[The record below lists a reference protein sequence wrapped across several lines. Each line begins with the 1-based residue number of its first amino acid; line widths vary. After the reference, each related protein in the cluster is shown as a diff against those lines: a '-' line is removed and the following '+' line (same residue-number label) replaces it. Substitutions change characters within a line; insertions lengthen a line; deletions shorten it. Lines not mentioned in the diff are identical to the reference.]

1 MTDTPDT
8 ETVPE
13 PVERGRYALY
23 KDGAGLVIARATNLC
38 ESCSACGCGDQQEPI
53 DMSPAGIMRMAASN
67 GFKLPGPKELARMM
81 TGRGT
86 G

>member
-1 MTDTPDT
+1 LTDLPPD
-8 ETVPE
+8 EVPE

-23 KDGAGLVIARATNLC
+23 RGEGTGLLIARATGLC
-38 ESCSACGCGDQQEPI
+38 ETCLACGCGEQQEPI
-53 DMSPAGIMRMAASN
+53 DMSPAGIMRLATSN
-67 GFKLPGPKELARMM
+67 GFKLPGPRELAKMM

>member
-1 MTDTPDT
+1 LTDTPDG
-8 ETVPE
+8 EVPE

-23 KDGAGLVIARATNLC
+23 RGTETGLLIARATDLC
-38 ESCSACGCGDQQEPI
+38 DNCLACGCGEQQEPI
-53 DMSPAGIMRMAASN
+53 DLSPAGIMRLATSS
-67 GFKLPGPKELARMM
+67 GFKLPGPRELAKMM